1 MAALTNSHAQTPDI
15 FNGPQPPPRVAP
27 KTSRKNFQPKR
38 FLQEPHLAPGI
49 SAIEYNHQRHLE
61 LSTAI
66 HTSQPYCPRLPPPS
80 PPSPPPVPS
89 LIRLLGEANF
99 CSNRRR
105 ENSCVESYLDVF
117 GKFTCSQRD
126 GRRGI
131 RTLMMTSSW
140 LPCVPGGDL
149 RARGHL
155 LSRLRP

>member
-1 MAALTNSHAQTPDI
+1 MRKSEASFGGTSCNGCINQLARPNARLI

-80 PPSPPPVPS
+80 PPPVPPLS
-89 LIRLLGEANF
+89 VCSAKRTFVATDGEKTHAWK
-99 CSNRRR
+99 
-105 ENSCVESYLDVF
+105 V
-117 GKFTCSQRD
+117 
-126 GRRGI
+126 
-131 RTLMMTSSW
+131 TLMYLES
-140 LPCVPGGDL
+140 L
-149 RARGHL
+149 RALRGTAGEVFA
-155 LSRLRP
+155 R